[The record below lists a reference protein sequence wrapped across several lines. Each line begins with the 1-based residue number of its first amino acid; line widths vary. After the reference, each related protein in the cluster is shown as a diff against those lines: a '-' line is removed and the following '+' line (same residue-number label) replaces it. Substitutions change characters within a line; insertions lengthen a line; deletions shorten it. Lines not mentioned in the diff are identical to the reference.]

1 MGRTFQGWIISSAVH
16 GSLLGRKAVV
26 RETDGRAQPQ
36 EAKTACWARWRTAA
50 GKKAW
55 KRMEGCW
62 DGSCPNDPDGR
73 RMARRRAW
81 MDGWDARS
89 QAWRAGSP
97 PDG

>member
-1 MGRTFQGWIISSAVH
+1 M
-16 GSLLGRKAVV
+16 V

-36 EAKTACWARWRTAA
+36 EAKTACWARWRTAV